1 MATANRQYGRRG
13 VTNTTLTNTNNASS
27 SGVAPSSS
35 AGSISTPPRR
45 YVLDVPTGRTN
56 RTRTINRLAD
66 EYEDVNTRSR
76 SAGATT
82 YSTVL
87 STGFNNENGER
98 LSRSDSREYYYRD
111 GASDSSA
118 VSVSR
123 YLEDAS
129 IKHLMESNATYTNT
143 AAEDQEVQALTAQ
156 ATPDIKNYPIN
167 VDANPELIVRPNT
180 QRLTYTQ
187 DIAVR
192 YLKPGTPPPPGPI
205 IIREIRAPAPQPA
218 PPIILRQRPPPPR
231 TPSPVIIREK
241 PPSRPKSV
249 PTTIIKKVIPP
260 PPPPPRK
267 LIIERLPKLP
277 PKPRPV
283 IIERWLP
290 YHKQKRQVIHERAKP
305 LEPQSRI
312 KNTIIEWRPPEVE
325 VVKHVKK
332 LGVHDADP
340 QRYYSQH
347 GDKLYA
353 TEFVQRK
360 LTELGLQEELAL
372 MQEQQTSAA
381 KEDIALD
388 QASEYNV
395 RQILNGYGQSS
406 SSRQTYTS
414 NSGQSVM
421 RLVRSASHSGVI
433 DEYGEQQVSY
443 QRSPNNSATVMYDG
457 NSYNFDENST
467 RGGGGGGALLTEEML
482 LRSHTNND
490 GKFPTHLLT
499 KLGSQIY
506 DMPSDQV
513 DYANNSRRVTTSS
526 TTRYYTGN
534 QGELEGYESTV
545 DETGEAAPHF
555 TDEKYVQIKASDLKN
570 VLANYDVFSSSGQKL
585 EGEQLNF

>member
-1 MATANRQYGRRG
+1 MATATRQYGRRG
-13 VTNTTLTNTNNASS
+13 TSNANANANATASNDRNT
-27 SGVAPSSS
+27 GGIAPSSS
-35 AGSISTPPRR
+35 AGSVSTPPRR
-45 YVLDVPTGRTN
+45 YVLDVPSGRTN
-56 RTRTINRLAD
+56 RMRTTTRVAD
-66 EYEDVNTRSR
+66 EYDAYNTRSR
-76 SAGATT
+76 SAGGATT
-82 YSTVL
+82 YSTLVT
-87 STGFNNENGER
+87 TGYTTDGGEQ
-98 LSRSDSREYYYRD
+98 LSRSGSREYYYRD
-111 GASDSSA
+111 GSSDF
-118 VSVSR
+118 
-123 YLEDAS
+123 EDAS
-129 IKHLMESNATYTNT
+129 IKQLVQSNVAYTNSIM
-143 AAEDQEVQALTAQ
+143 EDQEVQELTAR
-156 ATPDIKNYPIN
+156 ATPDVKNYPIN

-205 IIREIRAPAPQPA
+205 IIREIRAPQPPPA

-249 PTTIIKKVIPP
+249 PTTVIKKVIPP

-290 YHKQKRQVIHERAKP
+290 YHKQKRQVIHEKAKP
-305 LEPQSRI
+305 LEPMSRI

-372 MQEQQTSAA
+372 MQEQHISAA
-381 KEDIALD
+381 KEDVALE
-388 QASEYNV
+388 QADEYNV

-406 SSRQTYTS
+406 SSSRQAYTTTS
-414 NSGQSVM
+414 NGTVR
-421 RLVRSASHSGVI
+421 RLIRSASHAAAV
-433 DEYGEQQVSY
+433 DEYGEQQVLYGS
-443 QRSPNNSATVMYDG
+443 SPNNSATVVYDG
-457 NSYNFDENST
+457 NSYNFNENVS
-467 RGGGGGGALLTEEML
+467 RGGAALTEEML
-482 LRSHTNND
+482 LRSHANND

-506 DMPSDQV
+506 DIPSDQV
-513 DYANNSRRVTTSS
+513 DLSTSSRRT
-526 TTRYYTGN
+526 TTRYYTAN
-534 QGELEGYESTV
+534 PGEIGYESTV
-545 DETGEAAPHF
+545 EETGETAPGLSG
-555 TDEKYVQIKASDLKN
+555 EKYVQIKASDLKD
-570 VLANYDVFSSSGQKL
+570 VLANYDVFSSAGQKL

>member
-1 MATANRQYGRRG
+1 MATATRQFGRRG
-13 VTNTTLTNTNNASS
+13 ANNTSSTATTNANA
-27 SGVAPSSS
+27 GGIAPSSS
-35 AGSISTPPRR
+35 AGSVMTPPRR

-56 RTRTINRLAD
+56 RMRQTRVTD
-66 EYEDVNTRSR
+66 EYDTYNTRSR
-76 SAGATT
+76 SAGGVT
-82 YSTVL
+82 YSTLVT
-87 STGFNNENGER
+87 SGYATDGGER
-98 LSRSDSREYYYRD
+98 LSRSGSREYYYRD
-111 GASDSSA
+111 GSSD
-118 VSVSR
+118 V
-123 YLEDAS
+123 EDAS
-129 IKHLMESNATYTNT
+129 IRQLMQSNVTYTNSVL
-143 AAEDQEVQALTAQ
+143 EDQEVQSLTAQ
-156 ATPDIKNYPIN
+156 ATPDVKNYPIN

-192 YLKPGTPPPPGPI
+192 YLKPSTPPPPGPI
-205 IIREIRAPAPQPA
+205 IIREIRAPQPPPA

-241 PPSRPKSV
+241 PPARPKSV
-249 PTTIIKKVIPP
+249 PTTVIKKVIPP

-290 YHKQKRQVIHERAKP
+290 YHKQKRQVIHEKAKP
-305 LEPQSRI
+305 VEAQARI

-340 QRYYSQH
+340 HRYYSQH

-372 MQEQQTSAA
+372 MQEQQVSAA
-381 KEDIALD
+381 KEEVALE
-388 QASEYNV
+388 QADEYSV
-395 RQILNGYGQSS
+395 RQILNNITT
-406 SSRQTYTS
+406 SSR
-414 NSGQSVM
+414 NSGI
-421 RLVRSASHSGVI
+421 RLLRSASHAAAV
-433 DEYGEQQVSY
+433 DEYGEQRAVY
-443 QRSPNNSATVMYDG
+443 NGSPTNSGAVYDG
-457 NSYNFDENST
+457 NSYNFNETVS
-467 RGGGGGGALLTEEML
+467 RGPVLTEEIL
-482 LRSHTNND
+482 LRSHANND

-499 KLGSQIY
+499 KLGSQVY

-513 DYANNSRRVTTSS
+513 DLSNSTRRTTTT
-526 TTRYYTGN
+526 TTRYYTAN
-534 QGELEGYESTV
+534 PGEITYDSTV
-545 DETGEAAPHF
+545 DETGEPTSGLAG
-555 TDEKYVQIKASDLKN
+555 EQYVRIKASDLKD
-570 VLANYDVFSSSGQKL
+570 VLANYDVYSSTGQKL